1 MDNQLHK
8 LKRKLNYTIINR
20 LKQLGKRI
28 DSPNFLEYKKLWKD
42 RLKSLPR
49 KKTHRTGS
57 FNMVDQLVQELTN
70 EIERVGSLPKK
81 KFKMEFGKKTYWN
94 LKIDKIE
101 KSGKSVLDDTR
112 VRQYLNTKYHEF
124 QSRGL

>member
-94 LKIDKIE
+94 
-101 KSGKSVLDDTR
+101 
-112 VRQYLNTKYHEF
+112 
-124 QSRGL
+124 

>member
-1 MDNQLHK
+1 MDKKLND

-28 DSPNFLEYKKLWKD
+28 DSPNFLEYKELWKE

-49 KKTHRTGS
+49 KNPNRTGS
-57 FNMVDQLVQELTN
+57 FNMVDHLVQELEN
-70 EIERVGSLPKK
+70 EIKRVKSLPKK

-101 KSGKSVLDDTR
+101 KSEKSVLDDRR

>member
-1 MDNQLHK
+1 MDKKLND

-20 LKQLGKRI
+20 LKTLGKRI
-28 DSPNFLEYKKLWKD
+28 DSPNFLEYKKLWKE

-49 KKTHRTGS
+49 KKSHRTGL
-57 FNMVDQLVQELTN
+57 FNMVEQLVQELTN
-70 EIERVGSLPKK
+70 EIQRVKSLPRK

-101 KSGKSVLDDTR
+101 KSGKSVLDDSR
-112 VRQYLNTKYHEF
+112 VRQYLYTKFHEF
-124 QSRGL
+124 KSKGL